1 MRIGTGHNVWYL
13 NPISLDVDDT
23 VKLVLLALH
32 AISGRDSVGSLN
44 GIGKSKWMKL
54 MQNDHYES
62 VSALLGESHG
72 NNRKLYGTNK
82 TSITEARYKKF
93 CKNSML
99 HLCLLPPMK
108 GELKLHMK
116 RANYQ
121 AFGKKQW
128 KENQTY
134 LPQVVTVGCKTWI
147 PRSCVDNGKLQSQSW
162 SW

>member
-1 MRIGTGHNVWYL
+1 MVLENQNGWNWCKMTPTNQSQHFW
-13 NPISLDVDDT
+13 
-23 VKLVLLALH
+23 VKAME
-32 AISGRDSVGSLN
+32 ITER
-44 GIGKSKWMKL
+44 
-54 MQNDHYES
+54 
-62 VSALLGESHG
+62 VSETIETMVCE
-72 NNRKLYGTNK
+72 LYGTNK